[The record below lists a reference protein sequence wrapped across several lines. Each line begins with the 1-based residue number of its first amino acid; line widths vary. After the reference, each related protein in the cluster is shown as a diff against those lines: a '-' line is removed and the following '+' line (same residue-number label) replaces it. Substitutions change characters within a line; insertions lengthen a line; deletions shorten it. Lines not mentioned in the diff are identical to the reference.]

1 MPSTTIKIDTEI
13 KEQVEKDAKANFRTT
28 SGQANYYIKLGRHV
42 HQNQLELAR
51 QIMEETNGKP
61 D

>member
-1 MPSTTIKIDTEI
+1 MPTTAIKIDSKL
-13 KEQVEKDAKANFRTT
+13 KEQLEKDAKASFRTT

-51 QIMEETNGKP
+51 QIMEEPNGKP